1 MLLNKPHYS
10 IKCNNYLESLN
21 IFESPTKSPDIFSQK
36 ILAGPH
42 RQQKSKDELN
52 NLLVVEID
60 TNTMRCKIT

>member
-1 MLLNKPHYS
+1 M
-10 IKCNNYLESLN
+10 KCNNYLESLN
-21 IFESPTKSPDIFSQK
+21 IFESPTKSLDIFSQQ
-36 ILAGPH
+36 ILAGLQ